1 MNLTVEVTHRGT
13 FDFIMKNL
21 TVGLFNESFPP
32 TIDGV
37 SNTVVNYA
45 RIIHADYGVSVVVTP
60 KYKDVIDDYPFKVIR
75 YQSLPTEKTRLRYR
89 AGIPFWIP
97 SIREIQ
103 KQKLDIIHV
112 HSPFTA
118 ALIARNCNI
127 RHKIPVI
134 MTYHTKFA
142 SEFEFTLKKKALCKV
157 ASEFLVS
164 SFNYADEVWTVS
176 KGAADSLHEL
186 GYKGETRVMVNGADI
201 TLDPASTDIMRRVQ
215 SETTISSGELVFMYC
230 GRMQWYKNI
239 KLIIDALVKVKAAGV
254 RFKMIF
260 VGSGPEREEIM
271 DNTRKAGLFTS
282 TLFPGAIH
290 DRQLLKG
297 YFTRAD
303 LFLFPSTYDTAGLV
317 VMEAAACRTPSVLVK
332 GSCASEIVEDG
343 RNGFTS
349 DENPDAFAAAIMQAV
364 ADREHLAQTG
374 ELASQEV
381 YLSWDDAVAA
391 AYKRY
396 EEIYDD
402 WRAFKGIRRM
412 SVLKSGNDS

>member
-1 MNLTVEVTHRGT
+1 
-13 FDFIMKNL
+13 MKHL
-21 TVGLFNESFPP
+21 KIGLFNESFPP

-45 RIIHADYGVSVVVTP
+45 QIIHAKYGESVVVTP
-60 KYKDVIDDYPFKVIR
+60 RYKNVTDDYPFKVIR
-75 YQSLPTEKTRLRYR
+75 YTSLPTEHTRIRYR
-89 AGIPFWIP
+89 AGIPFSVP

-103 KQKLDIIHV
+103 KENLDLIHV

-118 ALIARNCNI
+118 ALLARNVNI
-127 RHKIPVI
+127 GHRLPVV

-157 ASEFLVS
+157 AADFVS
-164 SFNYADEVWTVS
+164 SNFNYADEVWTVS
-176 KGAADSLHEL
+176 KGAADSLREL
-186 GYKGETRVMVNGADI
+186 GYTGPSRVMVNGADI
-201 TLDPASTDIMRRVQ
+201 TLDPASPEIMRRVQ
-215 SETTISSGELVFMYC
+215 AETAIPSNELVFMYC

-260 VGSGPEREEIM
+260 VGNGPERDEMM
-271 DNTRKAGLFTS
+271 DYTRKVGLFTS

-290 DRQLLKG
+290 DRALLKG

-317 VMEAAACRTPSVLVK
+317 VMEAAACKTPSVLVK
-332 GSCASEIVEDG
+332 DSCASEIVTDG
-343 RNGFTS
+343 RNGFIS
-349 DENPDAFAAAIMQAV
+349 EEDPDAFAAAILNAV
-364 ADREHLAQTG
+364 HDREFLAQTG

-381 YLSWDDAVAA
+381 YLSWDDAVAN

-402 WRAFKGIRRM
+402 WRAFKGIRRL
-412 SVLKSGNDS
+412 SVLKSWGERK

>member
-1 MNLTVEVTHRGT
+1 
-13 FDFIMKNL
+13 MKQL
-21 TVGLFNESFPP
+21 KIGLFNESFPP

-45 RIIHADYGVSVVVTP
+45 RIIHEKYGESVVVTP
-60 KYKDVIDDYPFKVIR
+60 RYKDVVDDYPFKVIR
-75 YQSLPTEKTRLRYR
+75 YTSLPTEKTRIRYR
-89 AGIPFWIP
+89 AGIPFSLP
-97 SIREIQ
+97 SIRQIQ
-103 KQKLDIIHV
+103 KENLDLIHV

-118 ALIARNCNI
+118 ALLARNVNI
-127 RHKIPVI
+127 GHRLPVV

-157 ASEFLVS
+157 AAEFVTNN
-164 SFNYADEVWTVS
+164 FNYADEVWTVS
-176 KGAADSLHEL
+176 KGAADSLREL
-186 GYKGETRVMVNGADI
+186 GYTGPSRVMVNGADI
-201 TLDPASTDIMRRVQ
+201 TLDPASPEIMRRVQ
-215 SETTISSGELVFMYC
+215 AETAIASNELVFMYC

-239 KLIIDALVKVKAAGV
+239 RLIIDALVKVKATGV

-260 VGSGPEREEIM
+260 VGNGPEREEMM
-271 DNTRKAGLFTS
+271 DYTGKVGLFTS
-282 TLFPGAIH
+282 TMFPGAIH
-290 DRQLLKG
+290 DRELLKG

-332 GSCASEIVEDG
+332 GSCASEIVTDG
-343 RNGFTS
+343 RNGFIS
-349 DENPDAFAAAIMQAV
+349 EENPDAFAATILNAV
-364 ADREHLAQTG
+364 HDREFLAQAG

-402 WRAFKGIRRM
+402 WRAFKGIRRV
-412 SVLKSGNDS
+412 SLLKSWGQNQ

>member
-1 MNLTVEVTHRGT
+1 
-13 FDFIMKNL
+13 MKQL
-21 TVGLFNESFPP
+21 KIGLFNESFPP

-45 RIIHADYGVSVVVTP
+45 RIIHEKYGESVVVTP
-60 KYKDVIDDYPFKVIR
+60 RYKDVVDDYPFKVIR
-75 YQSLPTEKTRLRYR
+75 YTSLPTEKTRIRYR
-89 AGIPFWIP
+89 AGIPFSLP
-97 SIREIQ
+97 SIRQIQ
-103 KQKLDIIHV
+103 KENLDLIHV

-118 ALIARNCNI
+118 ALLARNVNI
-127 RHKIPVI
+127 GHRLPVV

-157 ASEFLVS
+157 AAEFVTNN
-164 SFNYADEVWTVS
+164 FNYADEVWTVS
-176 KGAADSLHEL
+176 KGAADSLREL
-186 GYKGETRVMVNGADI
+186 GYTGPSRVMVNGADI
-201 TLDPASTDIMRRVQ
+201 TLDPASPEIMRRVQ
-215 SETTISSGELVFMYC
+215 AETAIASNELVFMYC

-239 KLIIDALVKVKAAGV
+239 RLIIDALVKVKATGV

-260 VGSGPEREEIM
+260 VGNGPEREEMM
-271 DNTRKAGLFTS
+271 DYTGKVGLFTS
-282 TLFPGAIH
+282 TMFPGAIH
-290 DRQLLKG
+290 DRELLKG

-332 GSCASEIVEDG
+332 GSCASEIVTDG
-343 RNGFTS
+343 RNGFIS
-349 DENPDAFAAAIMQAV
+349 EENPDAFAAAILNAV
-364 ADREHLAQTG
+364 HDREFLAQAG

-402 WRAFKGIRRM
+402 WRAFKGIRRV
-412 SVLKSGNDS
+412 SLLKSWGQHQ

>member
-1 MNLTVEVTHRGT
+1 MKGV

-21 TVGLFNESFPP
+21 AVGLFNESFPP

-45 RIIHADYGVSVVVTP
+45 RIIQADYGRSVVVTP
-60 KYKDVIDDYPFKVIR
+60 KYKDVVDDYPFRVIR
-75 YQSLPTEKTRLRYR
+75 YNSLPTEKTRIRYN
-89 AGIPFWIP
+89 AGIPFSVP
-97 SIREIQ
+97 AIREIQ
-103 KQKLDIIHV
+103 KENLDLIHV

-118 ALIARNCNI
+118 ALIARNANI
-127 RHKIPVI
+127 GHKIPVI

-157 ASEFLVS
+157 AAEFLVS
-164 SFNYADEVWTVS
+164 NFNYADEVWTVS

-201 TLDPASTDIMRRVQ
+201 TLDPASPDIMRRVQ
-215 SETTISSGELVFMYC
+215 SETAISSGELVFMYC

-239 KLIIDALVKVKAAGV
+239 KIIIDALVKVKAAGV

-260 VGSGPEREEIM
+260 VGEGPEREEMM
-271 DNTRKAGLFTS
+271 DYVRKVGLFTS
-282 TLFPGAIH
+282 TLFTGAIH
-290 DRQLLKG
+290 DRELLKG

-317 VMEAAACRTPSVLVK
+317 VMEAAACQTPSVLVK
-332 GSCASEIVEDG
+332 DSCASEIVTDG
-343 RNGFTS
+343 RNGFIAE
-349 DENPDAFAAAIMQAV
+349 ENPDAFAAKIFEAV
-364 ADREHLAQTG
+364 QDRDHLAQMG
-374 ELASQEV
+374 ERAAQEV
-381 YLSWDDAVAA
+381 YLSWDDAVAN
-391 AYKRY
+391 AYSRY

-402 WRAFKGIRRM
+402 WRAFKGIRRI
-412 SVLKSGNDS
+412 SVLKSWNK

>member
-1 MNLTVEVTHRGT
+1 
-13 FDFIMKNL
+13 MKQL
-21 TVGLFNESFPP
+21 KIGLFNESFPP

-45 RIIHADYGVSVVVTP
+45 RIIHEKYGESVVVTP
-60 KYKDVIDDYPFKVIR
+60 RYKNVVDDYPFKVIR
-75 YQSLPTEKTRLRYR
+75 YTSLPTEKTRIRYR
-89 AGIPFWIP
+89 AGIPFSVP
-97 SIREIQ
+97 SIRQIQ
-103 KQKLDIIHV
+103 KENLDLIHV

-118 ALIARNCNI
+118 ALLARNVNI
-127 RHKIPVI
+127 GHRLPVV

-157 ASEFLVS
+157 AAEFVTNN
-164 SFNYADEVWTVS
+164 FNYADEVWTVS
-176 KGAADSLHEL
+176 KGAADSLREL
-186 GYKGETRVMVNGADI
+186 GYTGPSRVMVNGADI
-201 TLDPASTDIMRRVQ
+201 TLDPASPEIMRRVQ
-215 SETTISSGELVFMYC
+215 AETAIASNELVFMYC

-239 KLIIDALVKVKAAGV
+239 RLIIDALVKVKAAGV

-260 VGSGPEREEIM
+260 VGGGPEREEMI
-271 DNTRKAGLFTS
+271 DYTRKVGLFTS
-282 TLFPGAIH
+282 TMFPGPIH
-290 DRQLLKG
+290 DRALLKG

-317 VMEAAACRTPSVLVK
+317 VMEAAACRTPSVLVQ
-332 GSCASEIVEDG
+332 GSCASDIVTDG
-343 RNGFTS
+343 RNGFIAE
-349 DENPDAFAAAIMQAV
+349 ENPDAFAAAIINAV
-364 ADREHLAQTG
+364 HDREFLAQAG

-402 WRAFKGIRRM
+402 WRAFKGIRRV
-412 SVLKSGNDS
+412 SLLKSWGQHQ